1 MLWNEARIYNA
12 FPREL
17 QEASPDGPPVV
28 PKFYGFYTPSVA
40 FDYPKV
46 PAEDRTTVRKMIKSI
61 SPILLLEEC
70 GKQLMGRAALE
81 FEDLREI
88 DSLLSRLHKA
98 DFVQGS
104 LYPRNMLVQPGPL
117 RLPRAKRSIHVPS
130 FRIIDFGRGMCP
142 RVNCVLKHFLQEKL
156 YERDKFR
163 DRWIIREEFR
173 LRFGF

>member
-1 MLWNEARIYNA
+1 VVGRVAVKFARTDRDMLWNEARIYNA

-81 FEDLREI
+81 FEDLCAQFTVY
-88 DSLLSRLHKA
+88 L
-98 DFVQGS
+98 
-104 LYPRNMLVQPGPL
+104 MLRKENL
-117 RLPRAKRSIHVPS
+117 TSK
-130 FRIIDFGRGMCP
+130 
-142 RVNCVLKHFLQEKL
+142 
-156 YERDKFR
+156 
-163 DRWIIREEFR
+163 
-173 LRFGF
+173 